1 MWKMDA
7 AFTFLGMRIDPRWMT
22 LKFVKNVLFHARI
35 VLISSLAHLGGL
47 MELRQRQR
55 AGEEL
60 EPHSL
65 DQSNSSVL
73 VMDGLTPALVPVHVL
88 ASQFRSRVPVL
99 EFGELLAKGRALDE
113 DGGGGEGGEG
123 GGDQCREK
131 MCAVCLSGIEGRHEV
146 RELLN
151 CSHVFHRECLD
162 RWVEENQVTC
172 PLCRCLLFPA
182 ATPRRRRIAE
192 ACG

>member
-1 MWKMDA
+1 MGVI
-7 AFTFLGMRIDPRWMT
+7 FTCLGMRIDPRWMT
-22 LKFVKNVLFHARI
+22 LKFLKNFLFHARI
-35 VLISSLAHLGGL
+35 VLISSLAHLAGL
-47 MELRQRQR
+47 IEFRRRER
-55 AGEEL
+55 AAEER
-60 EPHSL
+60 EPQPL
-65 DQSNSSVL
+65 DLSNSSVL
-73 VMDGLTPALVPVHVL
+73 VMDGSTPALVPVHLLV
-88 ASQFRSRVPVL
+88 SQFKNRVPVL
-99 EFGELLAKGRALDE
+99 EFGELLAKGKVLRED
-113 DGGGGEGGEG
+113 DGGGAG

-131 MCAVCLSGIEGRHEV
+131 VCAVCLSGIEGRHEV

-192 ACG
+192 ACD

>member
-1 MWKMDA
+1 
-7 AFTFLGMRIDPRWMT
+7 MT
-22 LKFVKNVLFHARI
+22 LKSLKSLLFHAKI
-35 VLISSLAHLGGL
+35 VLISSLAHLGLIGF
-47 MELRQRQR
+47 RQRER
-55 AGEEL
+55 AEED
-60 EPHSL
+60 PGQYPL
-65 DQSNSSVL
+65 DQSGNSVL
-73 VMDGLTPALVPVHVL
+73 VMDGSTPALVPVHVL
-88 ASQFRSRVPVL
+88 ASQFRSKVPVL
-99 EFGELLAKGRALDE
+99 EFGELLTKSRALRGD
-113 DGGGGEGGEG
+113 DGGEGG

-131 MCAVCLSGIEGRHEV
+131 VCAVCLSGIEGRHAV

>member
-1 MWKMDA
+1 MDA
-7 AFTFLGMRIDPRWMT
+7 TFVRLGMRIDPRWMT
-22 LKFVKNVLFHARI
+22 LKFLKSLLFHAEI
-35 VLISSLAHLGGL
+35 MLVSSLAHLGL
-47 MELRQRQR
+47 IKSRQRER
-55 AGEEL
+55 AEEDQ
-60 EPHSL
+60 EPHSS
-65 DQSNSSVL
+65 DQSNNTVL
-73 VMDGLTPALVPVHVL
+73 VMDGSTPALFPVHVL
-88 ASQFRSRVPVL
+88 ASRFRNKVPVL
-99 EFGELLAKGRALDE
+99 EFGELLAKRRALHG
-113 DGGGGEGGEG
+113 DGGGGGGGEG

-131 MCAVCLSGIEGRHEV
+131 MCPVCLTGIEGRDKV

-192 ACG
+192 ACD